1 METLAII
8 LAGGR
13 GSRLDIL
20 SEKRVKPSVPFAG
33 KYRIID
39 FTLSNCSNSGI
50 YDIGILTQYLP
61 LSLNEHIGTGK
72 PWDLDRRDNRLSLLQ
87 PQQSIKGSNWY
98 NGTADAVLQ
107 NIEFIK
113 RNNPK
118 YVLILSGDHIYKMDY
133 SKVLDFHK
141 ANNAD
146 CTITA
151 KVVDI
156 EEASRFGIL
165 NADSNKKIIEFEEKP
180 KNPKSNL
187 ASMGI
192 YIFNTNVLLEY
203 LESIVAEDLDFGKH
217 IIPRLIEEKAV
228 YAYEYSDYW
237 KDVGTYD
244 SYLEANLDLIKTV
257 DKIEL
262 DMYNPDWRIHTRSE
276 ERPAVK
282 FGSKAKVVQSLIA
295 NGCIIAGE
303 VEKSVLSPGV
313 IIKPGAIV
321 RNSVIFN
328 DTIIE
333 EGAIVDGAILDKKV
347 YIGKDCRI
355 GFGENYVPN
364 SDKPDVLSSGLN
376 VIGKGAVI
384 PEGVTVERNCRIFSN
399 VKEEEFEG
407 KMVKSGSTLGQ
418 R

>member
-1 METLAII
+1 METLAMI

-87 PQQSIKGSNWY
+87 PQQSMKGSNWY
-98 NGTADAVLQ
+98 RGTADAVLQ

-151 KVVDI
+151 KVVDM

-192 YIFNTNVLLEY
+192 YIFNTEVLLHY
-203 LESIVAEDLDFGKH
+203 LENTFAEDLDFGKH
-217 IIPRLIEEKAV
+217 IIPKLIEEKQV
-228 YAYEYSDYW
+228 FAYEYSDYW

-244 SYLEANLDLIKTV
+244 SYLEANLDMTKTV

-262 DMYNPDWRIHTRSE
+262 DMYDPSWRIHTRSE

-282 FGSKAKVVQSLIA
+282 IGSKAKVKQSLIS

-303 VEKSVLSPGV
+303 VEKSILSPGV
-313 IIKPGAIV
+313 VIKPGAIV
-321 RNSVIFN
+321 RNSIIFN
-328 DTIIE
+328 DTVIE
-333 EGAIVDGAILDKKV
+333 EGAIIEGAILDKKIH
-347 YIGKDCRI
+347 IGKDCKI
-355 GFGENYVPN
+355 GFGEDYTPN
-364 SDKPDVLSSGLN
+364 LDKPDVLSSGLN
-376 VIGKGAVI
+376 VVGKGVSI
-384 PEGVTVERNCRIFSN
+384 PDGITVERNCRIFSN
-399 VKEEEFEG
+399 VKVEEFEG
-407 KMVKSGSTLGQ
+407 KIVKSGSTLGKS
-418 R
+418 

>member
-50 YDIGILTQYLP
+50 FDIGILTQYLP

-87 PQQSIKGSNWY
+87 PQQSMKGSNWY
-98 NGTADAVLQ
+98 SGTADAVLQ

-141 ANNAD
+141 KNNAD

-151 KVVDI
+151 KIVDL

-165 NADSNKKIIEFEEKP
+165 NADSNKKIVEFEEKP

-192 YIFNTNVLLEY
+192 YIFNTDVLLEY
-203 LESIVAEDLDFGKH
+203 LESTVAEDLDFGKH
-217 IIPRLIEEKAV
+217 IIPKLIEEKGV
-228 YAYEYSDYW
+228 YAYEFNDYW

-244 SYLEANLDLIKTV
+244 SYLEANLDMTKTV

-262 DMYNPDWRIHTRSE
+262 DMYDSDWRIHTRSE

-282 FGSKAKVVQSLIA
+282 FGSKAKVKQSLIS

-313 IIKPGAIV
+313 VVKPGAIV
-321 RNSVIFN
+321 RNSIIFN

-333 EGAIVDGAILDKKV
+333 EGAVIEGAILDKKI
-347 YIGKDCRI
+347 YIGKDCKI
-355 GFGENYVPN
+355 GFGEDYTPN
-364 SDKPDVLSSGLN
+364 LDKPDVLSSGLN
-376 VIGKGAVI
+376 VIGKGVMI

-399 VKEEEFEG
+399 VKDSDFDG
-407 KMVKSGSTLGQ
+407 KIIKSGSTLGES
-418 R
+418 

>member
-1 METLAII
+1 METLALI

-87 PQQSIKGSNWY
+87 PQQSMKGSNWY
-98 NGTADAVLQ
+98 RGTADAVLQ

-133 SKVLDFHK
+133 EKVLNFHK
-141 ANNAD
+141 KNNAH

-165 NADSNKKIIEFEEKP
+165 NADANKKIVEFEEKP

-192 YIFNTNVLLEY
+192 YIFNTDVLLEY
-203 LESIVAEDLDFGKH
+203 LENTVAEDLDFGKH
-217 IIPRLIEEKAV
+217 IIPKLINEKNV
-228 YAYEYSDYW
+228 YAYEFYDYW

-244 SYLEANLDLIKTV
+244 SYLEANLDLTKTV

-262 DMYNPDWRIHTRSE
+262 DMYDSDWKIHTRSE

-282 FGSKAKVVQSLIA
+282 FGSKAKVKQSLIS
-295 NGCIIAGE
+295 NGCIIAGD

-321 RNSVIFN
+321 RNSIIFN

-333 EGAIVDGAILDKKV
+333 EGAIIENAILDKKIYV
-347 YIGKDCRI
+347 GKDCKI
-355 GFGENYVPN
+355 GYGEDFTPN
-364 SDKPDVLSSGLN
+364 LEKPEVLSSGLN
-376 VIGKGAVI
+376 VIGKNVVL
-384 PEGVTVERNCRIFSN
+384 PEGTIIERNCRIFSN
-399 VKEEEFEG
+399 VKDEELSG
-407 KMVKSGSTLGQ
+407 QVIKSGTTLGEN
-418 R
+418 